1 MSNSDWWSS
10 AIRPSTKPFTV
21 ADLRKAIAEADR
33 VADRPSTYI
42 CGVEEYEFYKRLGRF
57 DVVAWIKHKTGATDE
72 EMTKVLDELLF
83 G

>member
-1 MSNSDWWSS
+1 MINNDWWSS
-10 AIRPSTKPFTV
+10 ALRPSTRPLTV
-21 ADLRKAIAEADR
+21 ADIRKAIADADT
-33 VADRPSTYI
+33 VDDRPITYI

-72 EMTKVLDELLF
+72 EMTEVLDEFF